1 MALVK
6 AWVILEVA
14 ITHLGRSIRALRLTN
29 ASYRMSR
36 APTPQ
41 GETWAKRASRGITSC
56 SLPAYQPLLRG
67 FFILKYNK

>member
-14 ITHLGRSIRALRLTN
+14 ITHLGRHIRALRLTN

-36 APTPQ
+36 APTPP
-41 GETWAKRASRGITSC
+41 GEARAKRAESTASC
-56 SLPAYQPLLRG
+56 PLPAYQPLLRG